1 MGRAGDPA
9 PCHRAVS
16 NWSAGRALPW
26 HARERA
32 VAAAPNRSPAPRG
45 RRASRPPALLFYP
58 CAALLWLSS
67 ARAEPARPPE
77 AARPYDWLR
86 RYDVADSCPAE
97 HAFRRAL
104 GERLERP
111 LGEAFARLRLD
122 VNITRDASGSGWVG
136 QLSVKDETGTATARE
151 IAGASCDSVFA
162 ALSLMAALSADGA
175 PAPEPRP
182 VSSFEPAADAGVS
195 LPGERERDD
204 LRAGPAVW
212 ALLDSAIAPQ
222 LARGFGAGVRLE
234 WRSDDAWSPELQLG
248 ALSLRS
254 ERRPDAL
261 SFGSRFAVSALQT
274 SFCPLR
280 VISSK
285 TWSARPC
292 VQLEVGRI
300 SGAGVGS
307 ALVRST
313 ERHGL
318 WLSSGANLQ
327 GGAVLWGPLTL
338 GASIGATFPWVRH
351 EFFLEPDTLVH
362 RVPTV
367 GWRAG
372 ASLTASF

>member
-1 MGRAGDPA
+1 MLYG
-9 PCHRAVS
+9 CAV
-16 NWSAGRALPW
+16 
-26 HARERA
+26 
-32 VAAAPNRSPAPRG
+32 
-45 RRASRPPALLFYP
+45 LL
-58 CAALLWLSS
+58 LLSS
-67 ARAEPARPPE
+67 ARAEP
-77 AARPYDWLR
+77 ARPYDWLR

-97 HAFRRAL
+97 FAFRRAL

-111 LGEAFARLRLD
+111 LGEAFARLRLE

-136 QLSVKDETGTATARE
+136 QLRVNGETGTATTRE

-175 PAPEPRP
+175 PAPEPVP
-182 VSSFEPAADAGVS
+182 VPVPSFEPAADVGVARRA
-195 LPGERERDD
+195 ERERDG
-204 LRAGPAVW
+204 LRVAPAVW
-212 ALLDSAIAPQ
+212 ALLDSAVAPQ
-222 LARGFGAGVRLE
+222 LATGFGAGVRLE
-234 WRSDDAWSPELQLG
+234 WQSDDAWSPELQLG

-261 SFGSRFAVSALQT
+261 SFGSRFAVSALHA

-292 VQLEVGRI
+292 VQLEGGRI

-307 ALVRST
+307 ALARST

-318 WLSSGANLQ
+318 WLSSGASLQ

-338 GASIGATFPWVRH
+338 GAAIGATFPFVRH
-351 EFFLEPDTLVH
+351 AFFLQPDTLVY
-362 RVPTV
+362 RVPAV

-372 ASLTASF
+372 ASVTASF